1 MMIYEHVKTP
11 SGAHFTAKRLAYMQ
25 PQELED
31 SIEQFFNCDDHIP
44 QDMFAKSALTQALA
58 LSHKPTQH

>member
-1 MMIYEHVKTP
+1 MMIYKQVKTP
-11 SGAHFTAKRLAYMQ
+11 SSASFTAKHLAYMQ

-58 LSHKPTQH
+58 LSHKPSQH